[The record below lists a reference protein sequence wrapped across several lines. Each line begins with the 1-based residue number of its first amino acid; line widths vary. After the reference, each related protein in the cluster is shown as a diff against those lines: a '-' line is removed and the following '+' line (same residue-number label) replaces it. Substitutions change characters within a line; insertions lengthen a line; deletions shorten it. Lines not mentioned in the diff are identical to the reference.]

1 MQKENLMVIEK
12 LMRDVEP
19 LLMANRG
26 LLHLRSDLH
35 RYIDERI
42 VGKKSSLGRH
52 SCKDSFEL
60 ESAGA
65 DGAGQQDKF
74 LQGEP
79 NQVVVYQPEILYQ
92 EAVQLHGEDNIC
104 NNLDL
109 PVVTVE
115 DDDDNYPGGEVS
127 NMDHASTNFL

>member
-1 MQKENLMVIEK
+1 MQKKHLMLIKK

-19 LLMANRG
+19 LLMANRA

-35 RYIDERI
+35 RYIDKRI
-42 VGKKSSLGRH
+42 FGKKSSSGRRP
-52 SCKDSFEL
+52 CKESFEL

-65 DGAGQQDKF
+65 DGAGQQDNF

-92 EAVQLHGEDNIC
+92 EAVQLHGEDDIC
-104 NNLDL
+104 K
-109 PVVTVE
+109 TW
-115 DDDDNYPGGEVS
+115 
-127 NMDHASTNFL
+127 TCQW